1 MGKNKEMTAME
12 LTPKEVAVIEALRN
26 GGGKKSKHGK
36 KSIKSMYDEMS
47 SEQFMQELRN
57 VIGDGGVIDILM
69 ANYSWEELVI
79 GTLEH
84 VIGDGDEGAVRQILL
99 EYMPTDVQDEWLLD
113 GDLRKEATEML
124 LEFSSESATNRV
136 RA

>member
-26 GGGKKSKHGK
+26 GGGKKSKTGK

-47 SEQFMQELRN
+47 SEQFMEELRN
-57 VIGDGGVIDILM
+57 VIGDGGVTDILM
-69 ANYSWEELVI
+69 ANYSWEELV
-79 GTLEH
+79 TVALEH
-84 VIGDGDEGAVRQILL
+84 IIDDEGAVRQILI
-99 EYMPTDVQDEWLLD
+99 EYLPTDVQDEWLLD

-124 LEFSSESATNRV
+124 LEFSSESMTNRV
-136 RA
+136 QA